1 MRRLEVDRL
10 SGRTRLLQWQQE
22 LQGAHCRSLRALRQF
37 WCRHRVCRRRC
48 VLFGVV
54 HIIFYSFLFFSFLF
68 FSFLFFSFLFFSFL
82 FFSFLFFSF
91 LFFSFLFFSFLFFSF
106 LFFSFLFL
114 RRTTVSHLT
123 SVRTVTTHK
132 KKAIDLRSLE
142 RTLSTT
148 ETYLDISQ
156 ENDPHP
162 RRWFMDT

>member
-1 MRRLEVDRL
+1 MRVLRPAAFSLKCDCIFVCGGFMRRLEVDRL

-48 VLFGVV
+48 VFCGIASSSVLMVRGCVV
-54 HIIFYSFLFFSFLF
+54 HIL
-68 FSFLFFSFLFFSFL
+68 
-82 FFSFLFFSF
+82 
-91 LFFSFLFFSFLFFSF
+91 
-106 LFFSFLFL
+106 FLFL
-114 RRTTVSHLT
+114 WRTTAAHLT
-123 SVRTVTTHK
+123 SVRTVTTYK

-148 ETYLDISQ
+148 ETYLDIAQ